1 MLGDVAERPWRGWL
15 FVLVALVASVIGSVL
30 LAGNS
35 RQLIILDD
43 HPWIACLP
51 AACGLAVLVWY
62 SASQR
67 QRHEHLILVVVVGS
81 IGLLAT
87 TCLGVGATILKDATS
102 STEQSLLTDGSEH
115 SVVRRTVLDD
125 ATSSTCVEFEFRT
138 GEGLLDRHWTET
150 FCGQEL
156 VAATPRLFD
165 DALALERTD
174 GPPCAFQIDWRALK
188 LAPPSPVG
196 CDSTEG

>member
-81 IGLLAT
+81 ASLLAT
-87 TCLGVGATILKDATS
+87 ACLGVGATVLKDSTS
-102 STEQSLLTDGSEH
+102 STEQAQLIDGSEH
-115 SVVRRTVLDD
+115 SVVQRTVVDD
-125 ATSSTCVEFEFRT
+125 ATSTMCVEFEFRT
-138 GEGLLDRHWTET
+138 GEGLFDRHWTET
-150 FCGQEL
+150 VCGREL
-156 VAATPRLFD
+156 VAAIPRLSD
-165 DALALERTD
+165 DALTLERTD
-174 GPPCAFQIDWRALK
+174 GPSCAFQIDWQALT
-188 LAPPSPVG
+188 LASPSPVG
-196 CDSTEG
+196 CDSPEA

>member
-1 MLGDVAERPWRGWL
+1 MV
-15 FVLVALVASVIGSVL
+15 
-30 LAGNS
+30 
-35 RQLIILDD
+35 
-43 HPWIACLP
+43 HPFRMQAI
-51 AACGLAVLVWY
+51 
-62 SASQR
+62 
-67 QRHEHLILVVVVGS
+67 LILIFWGS
-81 IGLLAT
+81 LWLLRTACAKVPYNYHGLLSWAPQVMIFTSLLAT
-87 TCLGVGATILKDATS
+87 ACLGVGATVLKDSTS
-102 STEQSLLTDGSEH
+102 STEQAQLIDGSEH
-115 SVVRRTVLDD
+115 SVVQRTVVDD
-125 ATSSTCVEFEFRT
+125 ATSTMCVEFEFRT